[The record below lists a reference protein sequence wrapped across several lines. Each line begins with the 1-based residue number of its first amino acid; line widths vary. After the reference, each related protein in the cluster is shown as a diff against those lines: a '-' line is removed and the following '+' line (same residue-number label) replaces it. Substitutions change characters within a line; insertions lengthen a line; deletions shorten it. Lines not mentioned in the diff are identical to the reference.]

1 MTLTAAPIDG
11 LEIRLRHGPILRGR
25 VLGMPDGVSAHISVT
40 QDIEAREAETGPD
53 GTYLVS
59 DLGPGEWKV
68 EASLYEEIQR
78 IDQGRIT
85 LAPGAAEAVLDLD
98 LSLGDLTF
106 SGHLVDG
113 DGALSTEVTLLR
125 ADGETLSPEELVED
139 EELGNFRFPRLR
151 AGKYILRIKDHYR
164 DRVLLR
170 PVDLASDREVTIDL
184 QEKD

>member
-1 MTLTAAPIDG
+1 
-11 LEIRLRHGPILRGR
+11 
-25 VLGMPDGVSAHISVT
+25 MPDGVSAHISVT
-40 QDIEAREAETGPD
+40 QDMESREAETGPD

-78 IDQGRIT
+78 LGQGRIT

-98 LSLGDLTF
+98 LSLGDLTV

-125 ADGETLSPEELVED
+125 ADGEALSPEELVED
-139 EELGNFRFPRLR
+139 EENGNFRFPGLR

-170 PVDLASDREVTIDL
+170 PVDLSSDRELTIDL
-184 QEKD
+184 LNPEAP